1 LREVERKDKQN
12 GEEEVHQLINC
23 LILFAAGGGSTSDV
37 DSAIEQE
44 NNITINKQDR

>member
-1 LREVERKDKQN
+1 
-12 GEEEVHQLINC
+12 VHQLINC
-23 LILFAAGGGSTSDV
+23 LILFAAGGGSTSHV